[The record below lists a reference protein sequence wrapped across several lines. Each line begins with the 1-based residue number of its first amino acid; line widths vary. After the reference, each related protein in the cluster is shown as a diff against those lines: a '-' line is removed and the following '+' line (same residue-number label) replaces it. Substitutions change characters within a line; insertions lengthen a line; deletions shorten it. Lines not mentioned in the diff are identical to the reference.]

1 MRELLTRVAMAP
13 GAPFDYGRF
22 EIREEP
28 SMNELVPCPEC
39 QRHVRKT
46 EASCPFCG
54 EALSLSHLPPRV
66 LPTRRLGRAATF
78 AFGAGVVGA
87 TALIG
92 CSDGSDDGGVV
103 AVYGAPAAG
112 MGGMNA
118 GSGGKTDG
126 GSGGSLSQGGSAQP
140 VYGAPAAG
148 TGNEPMGGAA
158 GAGGAPGDDNV
169 GGVYGAPAS
178 DGGGGAGGA
187 P

>member
-1 MRELLTRVAMAP
+1 
-13 GAPFDYGRF
+13 
-22 EIREEP
+22 
-28 SMNELVPCPEC
+28 MNELVPCPEC

-54 EALSLSHLPPRV
+54 EALSLSHLPPRG

-87 TALIG
+87 TALVS
-92 CSDGSDDGGVV
+92 CSDGLGGNM

-112 MGGMNA
+112 TFSMNA

-126 GSGGSLSQGGSAQP
+126 GTGGSPSQGGNLSQGGSAQP

-148 TGNEPMGGAA
+148 TGNEPTGGAAGAA
-158 GAGGAPGDDNV
+158 GAGGAPADDNL
-169 GGVYGAPAS
+169 GGASGAPAS

-187 P
+187 GGAS

>member
-1 MRELLTRVAMAP
+1 MSELL
-13 GAPFDYGRF
+13 
-22 EIREEP
+22 
-28 SMNELVPCPEC
+28 PCPEC

-87 TALIG
+87 TALVG
-92 CSDGSDDGGVV
+92 CSDGSDFDGGQ

-118 GSGGKTDG
+118 GGGKADG

-148 TGNEPMGGAA
+148 TGNSPLGGAG

-169 GGVYGAPAS
+169 GGVYGAPAP
-178 DGGGGAGGA
+178 DGGAGGA
-187 P
+187 GGAQ